1 MFDACKDCENPIE
14 TDALAVEGYCG
25 DCNAAW
31 EKESADA
38 QAEQAFDYAIAIGA
52 V

>member
-1 MFDACKDCENPIE
+1 MSNDCKDCENPIE
-14 TDALAVEGYCG
+14 TDALRVEGYCE

-31 EKESADA
+31 ERESADA
-38 QAEQAFDYAIAIGA
+38 ERERQHEYHIAIGA